1 MSAAPAHHD
10 PAAVGHHLY
19 AAFVA
24 ALPKILNVAGYRFRR
39 VPCPDTRE
47 DCVCETVA
55 LCWVWFVRLV
65 QKGRS
70 PDTFMIALANYGA
83 KAVYSGRRACGQEK
97 ARDVL
102 SPRCQRR
109 RGFTVA
115 AFQDLV
121 DADDPLGGAIAD
133 ALYENTSTP
142 VPDQVQF
149 RCDFPAWKHRLP
161 DPKRRLV
168 DMLALGHRTK
178 DLAAMFGLSEGRIS
192 QLRKEFNADYAAFC
206 EGTTSG

>member
-1 MSAAPAHHD
+1 MSAVQSHD
-10 PAAVGHHLY
+10 GSAAVDHLY

-65 QKGRS
+65 AQGRN
-70 PDTFMIALANYGA
+70 PDSFMTALAHYGA
-83 KAVYSGRRACGQEK
+83 TAVHGGRRACGQEK
-97 ARDVL
+97 AKDVL
-102 SPRCQRR
+102 SRRCQRR

-115 AFQDLV
+115 AFQDSA
-121 DADDPLGGAIAD
+121 DADDPMGGAIAD
-133 ALYENTSTP
+133 ALHDNTSTP

-149 RCDFPAWKHRLP
+149 RCDFPVWKRRLP
-161 DPKRRLV
+161 DMKRRLV
-168 DMLALGHRTK
+168 DRLALGHRTT
-178 DLAAMFGLSEGRIS
+178 DLAAEFGLSEGRIS
-192 QLRKEFNADYAAFC
+192 QLRKEFGAGYMAFC
-206 EGTTSG
+206 EGTTGG